1 MTDGSRILGP
11 TAPVDLFELLRR
23 VKDDASR
30 AINCMQIGNIESYN
44 SLKNTAVV
52 SIKMTRLMADGT
64 EISYP
69 QLEDCPVFILGGGG
83 AAITLPIA
91 AGDTCLVLFNDRNID
106 NWWYDGRVMAP
117 ADSRAHSVSDGIVLV
132 GVRNLAAAKLTPSG
146 SVCIDGGTKKVAIK
160 NGTTNLKTLIK
171 SLIDAIKLITVTCA
185 GPGSPSSVPL
195 NVATFTALET
205 QFATLL
211 DEGVT

>member
-1 MTDGSRILGP
+1 MSDGNRILGP
-11 TAPVDLFELLRR
+11 TAPIDLFELLHRA
-23 VKDDASR
+23 KDDTIK

-44 SLKNTAVV
+44 ALKNTAKV
-52 SIKMTRLMADGT
+52 SIKMTRVMAEGT

-83 AAITLPIA
+83 ASITLPIA

-117 ADSRAHSVSDGIVLV
+117 ADSRAHSISDGIVLV
-132 GVRNLAAAKLTPSG
+132 GLRNLSSAKLTPSG
-146 SVCIDGGTKKVAIK
+146 SVCIDGGIKKVAIK
-160 NGTTNLKTLIK
+160 NGTTNLKTLIN
-171 SLIDAIKLITVTCA
+171 SLIDAIKLITVTCTA
-185 GPGSPSSVPL
+185 AGSPSGIPL
-195 NVATFTALET
+195 NVDTFTTLKT

-211 DEGVT
+211 DEGTS